1 MLKQVYKDKWKLGK
15 QGADGSGMS
24 GESITGGGDQVRD
37 PGMGGAQE
45 RRECVH
51 EGQGHG
57 GAPERRKKC
66 VHEGKGKRSTREEE
80 EGVCA

>member
-37 PGMGGAQE
+37 PGMGGA
-45 RRECVH
+45 
-51 EGQGHG
+51 
-57 GAPERRKKC
+57 PERRKKC
-66 VHEGKGKRSTREEE
+66 VHEGKGKGSTREEE